1 VPEEQLED
9 VDMKWTL
16 LFANKLENYSK
27 DIKGKVKLM
36 FENLVCFSH
45 PSIKQTNKLRL

>member
-16 LFANKLENYSK
+16 LFANKLEKLQQRYYG
-27 DIKGKVKLM
+27 KGKANV
-36 FENLVCFSH
+36 
-45 PSIKQTNKLRL
+45 